1 MATIEY
7 AKTLDGATIEKV
19 ALKDAPKSKTASDGG
34 PVWRPIVNEPKP
46 SFEPLTHVCVKAQT
60 IAPDQVTNGW
70 TVSEKP
76 LDDVKATL
84 VSSINAEAYERI
96 IAIAPEH
103 KQRNALAR
111 AVELIGIQSGT
122 WIESKGNKPQSRV
135 LTAEENTEAQA
146 LSQIWADVNAI
157 RAASNAANAA
167 INDAADVASAKAAY
181 DAVAW
186 P

>member
-1 MATIEY
+1 MAATEY

-19 ALKDAPKSKTASDGG
+19 ALKDAPKTKAASDGG

-46 SFEPLTHVCVKAQT
+46 AFDPLTHTCVRSQT
-60 IAPDQVTNGW
+60 ITPDQVTKGW

-76 LDDVKATL
+76 LTEVKAAL
-84 VSSINAEAYERI
+84 VEAINGEAYARI

-122 WIESKGNKPQSRV
+122 WMESKGNKPAGRV

-146 LSQIWADVNAI
+146 LSQIWEDVNAI

-167 INDAADVASAKAAY
+167 INAAADVAGAKAAY